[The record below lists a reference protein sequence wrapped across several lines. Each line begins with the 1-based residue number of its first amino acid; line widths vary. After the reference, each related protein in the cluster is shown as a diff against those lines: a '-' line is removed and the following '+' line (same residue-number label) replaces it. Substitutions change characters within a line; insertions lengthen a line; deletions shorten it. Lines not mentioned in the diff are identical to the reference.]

1 MLSPDF
7 RYKTLPLVTE
17 RETKY
22 MRTMNE
28 VMLKPD
34 WWIKLTNPEVVERW
48 KKEVEAALLAL
59 GSDDSDEASD
69 SVTAVTEGVEA
80 VGLTDSD
87 SESNWVDVENEHLV
101 PHVSYSQF
109 VKQSIKF
116 MFEELEFLAANR
128 IHKTP
133 SGAVVSPTSNHGVYI
148 SDSIVPNDLLA
159 KLNSQA
165 AVIEADSLA
174 KQKWHE
180 NSNNSVLDLVHPSD
194 YCLVYGVTKLRENVN
209 QICGTETAVYH
220 GSTQGDVSTRFQW
233 LPSEFRVAEDGKV
246 RIQSYINNLNRRVHG
261 DLYGTIAAAFE
272 ALVPMFEMTMGSF
285 DTDPTPR
292 INAPPSNS
300 LYQQDQY
307 EWQEE
312 KARKSGLKEGT
323 DEHEEF
329 MDSLWGEE
337 RPINVPGLPESFDST
352 AAADATMETVKLG
365 GKTLQVIVKMAS
377 IRLTPENPVYNGGNW
392 HLEGMENEALAA
404 TGIVYYDMSNITSSR
419 LTFRSVYDEEDGCL
433 FEYDQSDYAGLE
445 KVFGFESDGDSVN
458 TQICGQIEARAQRAV
473 VFPNFLHHRVE
484 EFELDDK
491 TKPGFRRILAFFLV
505 HPDFKV
511 HSTRTVAMQQREWV
525 AQDLFGMVFKGKLPF
540 EIVEKIVQYLGS
552 TFSAAGAAVY
562 AHELSEE
569 RSNTPEDGYANIQNI
584 YLCEH

>member
-1 MLSPDF
+1 MTMPSVDF

-34 WWIKLTNPEVVERW
+34 WWIKLTNPEVVKRW

-59 GSDDSDEASD
+59 GADDADGASD
-69 SVTAVTEGVEA
+69 LVTEAEA
-80 VGLTDSD
+80 VSPNDSD

-101 PHVSYSQF
+101 LHVSYSQF
-109 VKQSIKF
+109 VKQSVKF
-116 MFEELEFLAANR
+116 MFEELEFIASNR

-148 SDSIVPNDLLA
+148 SDSIVPNDLLS

-165 AVIEADSLA
+165 ALIEADSLA

-194 YCLVYGVTKLRENVN
+194 YCLAYGVTKLRENVN
-209 QICGTETAVYH
+209 QICGTETAVYN

-233 LPSEFRVAEDGKV
+233 LPSEFHVAEDGKV
-246 RIQSYINNLNRRVHG
+246 RIQSYINNLNRRVHS

-285 DTDPTPR
+285 NTDPTPR
-292 INAPPSNS
+292 IDAPPRNY
-300 LYQQDQY
+300 LYQQNQY
-307 EWQEE
+307 EWREE
-312 KARKSGLKEGT
+312 QARKAGLKEGT

-329 MDSLWGEE
+329 MDSLWGKE
-337 RPINVPGLPESFDST
+337 RPINIPGLPESFDSST
-352 AAADATMETVKLG
+352 AANVTMNTVRLG

-392 HLEGMENEALAA
+392 HLEGMENEAIAA

-419 LTFRSVYDEEDGCL
+419 LTFRSIYDEGDGSL
-433 FEYDQSDYAGLE
+433 FVYDQSDHAGLE
-445 KVFGFESDGDSVN
+445 KVFGFESNGNSVN

-484 EFELDDK
+484 EFELEDK

-505 HPDFKV
+505 HPEVNV

-525 AQDLFGMVFKGKLPF
+525 AQDLFGLVFKRKLPF
-540 EIVEKIVQYLGS
+540 EIVEKIVRYLGS
-552 TFSAAGAAVY
+552 TFSAAEAGVY

-569 RSNTPEDGYANIQNI
+569 RSNTPEDGYANMQNI